1 MTSNADLPRL
11 PPPPRVTTPAHPVD
25 RALQEP
31 TERTSRLWVTWLVLA
46 SIGLW
51 SGFFGPIQ
59 VLLAQQSEAISP
71 DHKAGVLSLVT
82 GAGALVSTLLNPV
95 WGAFSDRTTMRM
107 GRRLPWVLGGAVGG
121 AVAMLLL
128 SGADSVWRLVLAWA
142 LAQASLNAMLAAL
155 TATVPDQVPTRER
168 GVVGGVLSI
177 AQTAGVILGSG
188 IAAATGS
195 IAAGYL
201 TIAVVLVVTT
211 LPYAVSSRDVAL
223 PRELRPEFRWGAFL
237 RSFWVSPRQHPD
249 FGWAWLTRFLMN
261 LGNSI
266 LILYLLFY
274 LKDEV
279 HLSDSAAEDAV
290 FTLTAVYGV
299 VTVVTALVGG
309 WWSDRIGRRKPL
321 VIWSGLVAAAALT
334 LFAFVHTM
342 PAAYLGAVVL
352 GIGFGAYTAV
362 DFALITEVLPGA
374 ADRAKDLGV
383 INIANALPQVLAPV
397 LAAAVLGLGLGYPGL
412 YLLAAAVSVL
422 GSVLV
427 RYIRSVA

>member
-1 MTSNADLPRL
+1 
-11 PPPPRVTTPAHPVD
+11 VTTPTQPDD
-25 RALQEP
+25 RSLREP
-31 TERTSRLWVTWLVLA
+31 TERASRLWVTWLVLA

-59 VLLAQQSEAISP
+59 VLLAEQSEAISP
-71 DHKAGVLSLVT
+71 DSKAGVLSLVT
-82 GAGALVSTLLNPV
+82 GVGALVSTVLNPV
-95 WGAFSDRTTMRM
+95 WGAFSDRTTLRM
-107 GRRLPWVLGGAVGG
+107 GRRLPWVVGGAAGG

-128 SGADSVWRLVLAWA
+128 AGADSVWRLVLAWA
-142 LAQASLNAMLAAL
+142 LAQASLNAMLAAI
-155 TATVPDQVPTRER
+155 TATVPDQVPRSER
-168 GVVGGVLSI
+168 GVVGGVLAI
-177 AQTAGVILGSG
+177 AQTLGVVVGSG
-188 IAAATGS
+188 IAAVTGS

-211 LPYAVSSRDVAL
+211 LPYALNSRDIPL
-223 PRELRPEFRWGAFL
+223 PRELRPPLQWGPFL
-237 RSFWVSPRQHPD
+237 RSFWVSPRQYPD

-279 HLSDSAAEDAV
+279 HLSADAAADAV
-290 FTLTAVYGV
+290 FTLTAVYGL
-299 VTVVTALVGG
+299 VTVATALVGG

-321 VIWSGLVAAAALT
+321 VIWSGLIAAAALT
-334 LFAFVHTM
+334 MFAFVHTM

-362 DFALITEVLPGA
+362 DFALITQVLPGA

-427 RYIRSVA
+427 RRIRSVD